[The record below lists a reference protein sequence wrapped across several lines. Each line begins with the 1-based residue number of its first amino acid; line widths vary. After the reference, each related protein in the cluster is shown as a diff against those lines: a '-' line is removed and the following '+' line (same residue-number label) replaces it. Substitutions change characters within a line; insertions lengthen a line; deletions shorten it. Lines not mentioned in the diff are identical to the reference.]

1 MSSNSGQSRGGE
13 MKFPEKLRHIN
24 EVPPMDSTLRACGY
38 FNGYN
43 NAIQDC
49 KKLNGMGHAHLN
61 SETELTGEGGSPR
74 EIEKNPAQIK
84 LNPESGL
91 IELDEEKITK
101 ILYKAYG
108 CDEVAEETAEVIV
121 NQFGSKRLPTVE
133 EIERTI
139 INALNK
145 HKNIYGE
152 NVYVLERANND
163 VVIDG
168 TVNMTKL
175 AESIKKALEDNP

>member
-1 MSSNSGQSRGGE
+1 